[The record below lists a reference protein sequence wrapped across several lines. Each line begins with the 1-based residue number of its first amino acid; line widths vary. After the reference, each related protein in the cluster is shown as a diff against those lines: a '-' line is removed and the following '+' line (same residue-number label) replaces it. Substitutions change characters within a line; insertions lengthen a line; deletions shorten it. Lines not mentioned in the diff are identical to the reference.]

1 MKASFS
7 EGYTGFGIWQACCTL
22 RNAPHDVY
30 FDVAM
35 ATVLLPVCFCCKSNV
50 ACLTVKGEMI
60 HPILSI
66 CNAHIALALLIN
78 L

>member
-1 MKASFS
+1 MMQNNLNLASKL
-7 EGYTGFGIWQACCTL
+7 YTKKCA
-22 RNAPHDVY
+22 HDAY

-35 ATVLLPVCFCCKSNV
+35 ATVLLPVSFCCKSNA
-50 ACLTVKGEMI
+50 ACLTVWDEMI